1 MHLLSEFAPSTRLNY
16 DSKVDCKMVVEVP
29 AVAAL
34 SRTIFRGAVLT
45 WTSCSLPHTQ

>member
-16 DSKVDCKMVVEVP
+16 DSKVDCEMVVEVP
-29 AVAAL
+29 AVADL
-34 SRTIFRGAVLT
+34 SRTILRGAVLT